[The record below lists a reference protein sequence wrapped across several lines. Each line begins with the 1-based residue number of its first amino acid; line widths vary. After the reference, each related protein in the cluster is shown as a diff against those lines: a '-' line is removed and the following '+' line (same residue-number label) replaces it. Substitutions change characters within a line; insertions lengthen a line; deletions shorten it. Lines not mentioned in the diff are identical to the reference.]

1 MGTSVS
7 AAKTASTSTSVDAII
22 TVVSP
27 SRLKNPAET
36 VFQNLS
42 TIYGSLGLNGDWKVS
57 VLVLRSETNASP
69 SVWSY
74 QLTFKAVTGDAAL
87 AASFTGEKG
96 PKGDKGDPGR
106 QGERGPQG
114 LSGSGGSGSSI
125 SGSGVWHNSG
135 GSLDSSASVGTPN
148 QILGTNPTGT
158 DTIWITVG
166 GDTSLGTGGS
176 FTVSKIHGASV
187 PAAGSI
193 VTGNSLYAS
202 GSSSLIYSSLNLAGG
217 PGWVSGLLPIGNQA
231 APTGT
236 GFVRSISGVYS
247 TTASKLE
254 AGDVNGPAT
263 DTYVVSLVGG
273 IPTWAAPATAGV
285 PTSRHVDS
293 GFGLIGGGDLTVN
306 RTISADATVL
316 ATRAYAES
324 LAFGL
329 SSKAPARFA
338 TTGGL
343 PTYTY
348 NNGVSGVGATIT
360 ITANG
365 VFPTTD
371 GITPQAGDVVL
382 VKDESG
388 PNAPYNG
395 HYHITTLGTV
405 LTQAVLTRTPGS
417 DTSSDL
423 AGAVIPVLQGTLNGG
438 KTWLFATDPDT
449 FSIGVSAVNFTP
461 QLGGTSVSGTGLW
474 HSASGVL
481 DPSASLGTSNQLIG
495 TNNAGTDT
503 VWFTVSGDISLAS
516 GSFTVEKVNG
526 ASIQAA
532 GSLVTGNAAYVS
544 GTSAL
549 TYSALNLAGGS
560 GWVTGVLPLGNV
572 GAPTGTGIPHII
584 SGTVQASASPI
595 VVADMSSDTA
605 PANYVP
611 ISDGAGGVSWHSVPA
626 VIGQTGK
633 VYYLDPST
641 ASDIG
646 GSYKVASISPSANPE
661 TTLVNAAIG
670 TLSYTLM
677 GEFATTAGEPG
688 ITSFPTGIASRLCHA
703 ITGGSNQIGRLRMEI
718 WKRAIG
724 GTETLVRSDDSQDFS
739 GTAIQ
744 EVSWTAVYSVA
755 SALFTTDRLIF
766 RLYSARVSGAGT
778 CNITVYFDGTTNI
791 SYVQTTIPNQ
801 VSPTGTGLVHVAS
814 GTIDTAASLG
824 TSNQLIG
831 TNNAGTDT
839 VWFTAAGDVT
849 LASGSFTVAKVHG
862 ATVPAAGAL
871 TTGNAAYVSGVSAL
885 TYSALN
891 LAGGSG
897 WVTGTLPLG
906 NVGAPTGTG
915 LAKVTSGSWD
925 AASSQLAV
933 GDVAGTT
940 TNGYGIVIVAG
951 VPTWTSLATVSTLR
965 WPDEKTYTLVSGNQV
980 SQQTSVQVVGG
991 GPFDPS
997 KIQATGVGV
1006 TRSIVFAAQFYCTTG
1021 TAEVTLYDVDD
1032 NVVIATLTTTSTS
1045 VDEKE
1050 QALTVGSVATNVIP
1064 NSRKK
1069 YEVRARFSTGSPSQI
1084 DQVIVEWAGFIVTYT
1099 LG

>member
-87 AASFTGEKG
+87 ATSFTGEKG

-114 LSGSGGSGSSI
+114 LPGSGGSGSSI

-158 DTIWITVG
+158 DTVWITVG

-176 FTVSKIHGASV
+176 FTVSKIHGASI

-193 VTGNSLYAS
+193 VTGNSLHAS
-202 GSSSLIYSSLNLAGG
+202 GSSSLVYSSLNLAGG

-254 AGDVNGPAT
+254 SGDVNGPAT

-395 HYHITTLGTV
+395 HYHITTLGTI

-474 HSASGVL
+474 HSASGIL
-481 DPSASLGTSNQLIG
+481 DSSASLGTSNQLIG

-532 GSLVTGNAAYVS
+532 GSLV
-544 GTSAL
+544 
-549 TYSALNLAGGS
+549 
-560 GWVTGVLPLGNV
+560 
-572 GAPTGTGIPHII
+572 
-584 SGTVQASASPI
+584 
-595 VVADMSSDTA
+595 
-605 PANYVP
+605 
-611 ISDGAGGVSWHSVPA
+611 
-626 VIGQTGK
+626 
-633 VYYLDPST
+633 
-641 ASDIG
+641 
-646 GSYKVASISPSANPE
+646 
-661 TTLVNAAIG
+661 
-670 TLSYTLM
+670 
-677 GEFATTAGEPG
+677 
-688 ITSFPTGIASRLCHA
+688 
-703 ITGGSNQIGRLRMEI
+703 
-718 WKRAIG
+718 
-724 GTETLVRSDDSQDFS
+724 
-739 GTAIQ
+739 
-744 EVSWTAVYSVA
+744 
-755 SALFTTDRLIF
+755 
-766 RLYSARVSGAGT
+766 
-778 CNITVYFDGTTNI
+778 
-791 SYVQTTIPNQ
+791 
-801 VSPTGTGLVHVAS
+801 
-814 GTIDTAASLG
+814 
-824 TSNQLIG
+824 
-831 TNNAGTDT
+831 
-839 VWFTAAGDVT
+839 
-849 LASGSFTVAKVHG
+849 
-862 ATVPAAGAL
+862 
-871 TTGNAAYVSGVSAL
+871 TGNAAYVSGVSAL